1 MLENVPDIG
10 EEFLNERLT
19 RKVDAEKFPWC
30 QKIEKDFVGV
40 RRSVCYCSVLKSWT
54 VEKDAFDVCQRD
66 LWREKEEWADV
77 SALDLIRWTFQ
88 PFAVKKTT
96 ISPQKKNN
104 DLHSGK
110 LWWSKFSFHELFKLW
125 SEFLK
130 PTRALRFWKSIDF
143 YNFEFFSPAE
153 LWETVISDH
162 VLLFLDSLSAERLQF
177 GEALNNQTNKTARF
191 HKVHEG
197 FGRAVWFPLWCSCWK
212 SQLSFPFAG
221 SVEGFPKRD
230 LSS

>member
-1 MLENVPDIG
+1 MSENRK
-10 EEFLNERLT
+10 RLC
-19 RKVDAEKFPWC
+19 WC
-30 QKIEKDFVGV
+30 QKERLLLFCPEVLNSGERRLWCLPK
-40 RRSVCYCSVLKSWT
+40 RSVTRERRVSWCQCFRSYQM
-54 VEKDAFDVCQRD
+54 DFSAFCC
-66 LWREKEEWADV
+66 
-77 SALDLIRWTFQ
+77 
-88 PFAVKKTT
+88 KKKKPT